1 MDHLFKVRKLV
12 FKPSTLHWESN
23 TVTTNL
29 SSSYPLIPRPFT
41 EPKLRPF
48 ETYDELSYE
57 QLVYGL
63 PDLSL
68 GLHLQF
74 VVLPPGRLRNPQLQ
88 LRLVAKTWDGRR
100 RTLLN
105 K

>member
-1 MDHLFKVRKLV
+1 MDNLFKVRKLV
-12 FKPSTLHWESN
+12 FNPVHFTGSPTQSPL
-23 TVTTNL
+23 NL
-29 SSSYPLIPRPFT
+29 TSSYPLIPRPLT
-41 EPKLRPF
+41 EPKLQPF
-48 ETYDELSYE
+48 VTYDELSYE

-88 LRLVAKTWDGRR
+88 LRLVAKAWDGRR